1 MVFYFVTV
9 FSCKESEVG
18 SGFSGQISKTKYGMS
33 CQTWETVPAIII
45 PHVWKSQDVALT
57 TQYLPRLKNFC
68 RNPDDDQNGPWCFVD
83 VASGHMEY
91 CDVTK
96 CGELLPS
103 Y

>member
-68 RNPDDDQNGPWCFVD
+68 RNQMMTRMDRGVLLMLQVD
-83 VASGHMEY
+83 IWNTVM
-91 CDVTK
+91 
-96 CGELLPS
+96 
-103 Y
+103 